1 MYQTRLRAG
10 QLETTG
16 FRGPEQVAPVVA
28 AAAGLELTGEDLGQ
42 IEASG

>member
-1 MYQTRLRAG
+1 MYRTQLRTG
-10 QLETTG
+10 QLGATG
-16 FRGPEQVAPVVA
+16 FRGPERVARVV